1 MKDKSIKNLESYS
14 IFASYRIG
22 DFPRAGLK
30 FHPWEITETKAI
42 LINAYDFIANPRTTK
57 IAREWESKKQ
67 NVSTSI
73 EFSGPIMM
81 DSGAYNFI
89 KQGNISI
96 TPTEVLDITIAK
108 KTDFGVVLDHP
119 FPPNLPSN
127 EVETR
132 IKTTKDNT
140 KIMVEYLKT
149 KKPQPENFELIPVIH
164 GHDKE
169 TIKKFVEDLNKILG
183 EEPKI
188 VGIGSLA
195 PLAQNGSKTKIV
207 DVISTVRKLLPKS
220 HIHCFS
226 MGSALQMLLAFY
238 CGADTV
244 DSQTWIMS
252 AAFKQVQL
260 PGSYLTRLSKRE
272 EEKNVKFD
280 ELKRKFAHRLL
291 MLTNDENFIIKN
303 WETKEDWK
311 IHSLN
316 DAYEYIDFLMDEN
329 KKNNIHRR
337 ACHNL
342 YTFNFEAKKV
352 RELSKTSR
360 AEFENFIQKRLIST
374 VYDKPLK
381 YALENKNTVNF
392 KTKTNAVKAG

>member
-1 MKDKSIKNLESYS
+1 MKENSIKNLESYS

-30 FHPWEITETKAI
+30 FHPWDITETKAI

-67 NVSTSI
+67 NVSDSI

-89 KQGNISI
+89 KQGDISI
-96 TPTEVLDITIAK
+96 TPTEVLDIAIAK
-108 KTDFGVVLDHP
+108 QSDFGVVLDHP
-119 FPPNLPSN
+119 FPPNLSADEI
-127 EVETR
+127 EVR
-132 IKTTKDNT
+132 IQTTKFNT
-140 KIMVEYLKT
+140 EIMVEYLRT
-149 KKPQPENFELIPVIH
+149 KNPQPENFELIPVIH
-164 GHDKE
+164 GHDEK
-169 TIKKFVEDLNKILG
+169 TIEKFVEDLNKILG
-183 EEPKI
+183 EEPKF

-260 PGSYLTRLSKRE
+260 PGSYLTRLSKQE
-272 EEKNVKFD
+272 EEKNRKFD
-280 ELKRKFAHRLL
+280 ELKKKFALRLL
-291 MLTNDENFIIKN
+291 TLTEEENFVIKN

-311 IHSLN
+311 INSLN

-352 RELSKTSR
+352 RELSKKSQT
-360 AEFENFIQKRLIST
+360 EFENFIQKRLIGT
-374 VYDKPLK
+374 IYNKPLK
-381 YALENKNTVNF
+381 YALEHKNALNPR
-392 KTKTNAVKAG
+392 TKTNVVKAG